1 MRATLLCLLCM
12 AMCLAGI
19 PASPVLKAQK
29 NNQAAPIDDMNVL
42 MYGVLQ
48 FSETLHH
55 VYESTDA
62 KFARIERSLRRQE
75 ERLERLGQ
83 DDQGDQPRDIPSEL
97 PPQQHTGIK
106 GKVHFSITHRLCQ
119 TIQCQHTQS
128 CSVPFINSYVR
139 VCFQDRALKH
149 SSVLEGLLTWTQFQ
163 KQSIESQGQQLTKLQ
178 KLVGIIAEH
187 SLKNAK

>member
-19 PASPVLKAQK
+19 PASPVRKAQK
-29 NNQAAPIDDMNVL
+29 TNQAAPIDDMNVL

-62 KFARIERSLRRQE
+62 KFARIERSLRRHE

-83 DDQGDQPRDIPSEL
+83 DAGQAAEKERQMR
-97 PPQQHTGIK
+97 Q
-106 GKVHFSITHRLCQ
+106 
-119 TIQCQHTQS
+119 
-128 CSVPFINSYVR
+128 
-139 VCFQDRALKH
+139 
-149 SSVLEGLLTWTQFQ
+149 VLEQIQVRKRTRPA
-163 KQSIESQGQQLTKLQ
+163 LTKVYCEP
-178 KLVGIIAEH
+178 KLT
-187 SLKNAK
+187 N